1 MNGSQRIEKKL
12 TIIQGE
18 LNLLKWMLGF
28 VLVSSV
34 AILIKL
40 LIN

>member
-18 LNLLKWMLGF
+18 LNLLKWMLGI
-28 VLVSSV
+28 VLVSNV

-40 LIN
+40 LI